1 MIWKH
6 PRALVK
12 ENQQWGGSGAELECG
27 HQNRSGGAGA
37 ASLTCSC
44 CQSLLVFL
52 CQQFHKSLKRN
63 LYYNQPQGRSKKGEE
78 DSTALSFSDS
88 VEVDV
93 LIILIKGRLQGA
105 EWKKF
110 IPLSSFQYLKWWPS
124 DTGFDIGG

>member
-1 MIWKH
+1 MDNECDLEA
-6 PRALVK
+6 PQGPCEGEPAMRRL
-12 ENQQWGGSGAELECG
+12 GAELECG

-44 CQSLLVFL
+44 CQSLPVFL

-63 LYYNQPQGRSKKGEE
+63 LYYNQPQGRSKKGEG

-93 LIILIKGRLQGA
+93 LIILIKGRIQGT
-105 EWKKF
+105 E
-110 IPLSSFQYLKWWPS
+110 
-124 DTGFDIGG
+124 